1 MVKNE
6 ICLWAAS
13 KQNPLFFKICAP
25 KKRTHASN
33 APVSKIGPDRYIL
46 RICYVYVYIKMF
58 ESSTK
63 CVKNFLDDSAFM
75 LAHKIKPQEKAA
87 HT

>member
-13 KQNPLFFKICAP
+13 KQNTLFFKICAP
-25 KKRTHASN
+25 KKRTHTSN

-46 RICYVYVYIKMF
+46 GICYVYVYIKMF
-58 ESSTK
+58 ESLTK
-63 CVKNFLDDSAFM
+63 CVKIFLNDSVFV